1 MQATEKSLLR
11 SRDHILDVVV
21 YLASLASD
29 PKALDPILSTVRFV
43 TANVREDG
51 KPLSDADVRKL
62 ETVRGQ
68 LEDHLLHKET
78 VRHFTQKTLEVSV
91 QEHFGTGTRALHRT
105 RHEVVSILAIVAG
118 CFITGFLLTPSLSMQ
133 QRWLIGIMLGLGA
146 FYLGIAWL
154 FWSGLR
160 TFSAKLQNAYR
171 YICVGYLITGV
182 GIAIMPLGPAF
193 PYLTDMLLRYSVIMP
208 VFIVG
213 NIFIYLGTRIFA
225 RLLDVQLRASSLRLV
240 FGVAALAGVLSM
252 FLPHPTTEPSEL
264 WFDITVAS
272 GFVMAVLATGS
283 TLLAR
288 AISRATTE
296 MYARAMR
303 WFSYTMALVAIS
315 SVVASVMILF
325 KGKLEDFMPAFIFYC
340 IDGALMMTSAYLF
353 KRSSG
358 AS

>member
-1 MQATEKSLLR
+1 
-11 SRDHILDVVV
+11 
-21 YLASLASD
+21 
-29 PKALDPILSTVRFV
+29 
-43 TANVREDG
+43 
-51 KPLSDADVRKL
+51 
-62 ETVRGQ
+62 
-68 LEDHLLHKET
+68 
-78 VRHFTQKTLEVSV
+78 
-91 QEHFGTGTRALHRT
+91 
-105 RHEVVSILAIVAG
+105 
-118 CFITGFLLTPSLSMQ
+118 
-133 QRWLIGIMLGLGA
+133 
-146 FYLGIAWL
+146 
-154 FWSGLR
+154 
-160 TFSAKLQNAYR
+160 
-171 YICVGYLITGV
+171 
-182 GIAIMPLGPAF
+182 
-193 PYLTDMLLRYSVIMP
+193 MP